1 MIKYTLPKHLHYIL
15 AAYFVVI
22 CFFFLFRLVILPL
35 NTEAFSALLNE
46 EAQGFWLIVKAFI
59 MGFRFDTVI
68 ACYVLAPV
76 SLALIGAYFL
86 NIKSLLYYKII
97 HYFTL
102 IVFSICFIISLIDI
116 PYFNFFFNRFTI
128 QGLAWM
134 DSPDFVFK
142 MIVQDPTYLLSLVGL
157 LLIISL
163 YVFIMRKFFRHYLA
177 SQAEVE
183 TLVKSTLKTRLI
195 TAFVSIF
202 LLGFL
207 FLGIRGRLEQK
218 SPIRVGT
225 AYFSN
230 NPLINQMG
238 LNPIFTFI
246 KSLEEKSKIAKTEL
260 NLMDKT
266 QAQAFVKAEFERM
279 RATKTGE
286 RELVFD
292 KNTNVVLVMM
302 ESMGTCFIGDFGAEK
317 LTPNLDQL
325 IHQSVSYDNVY
336 TAGIHTY
343 NGVYSSLFGQ
353 PALMDKHTM
362 HYTIIPEV
370 KGGLHAVLKENGYNT
385 YYYTTHDDQFD
396 NIGGFL
402 SANGAEKI
410 VSVHDYNSSEV
421 KSTMG
426 VPDHVMFNKIIEQLN
441 SRESDKAFF
450 VSVLTGSFHSP
461 FVLPEDI
468 SLQTKSEELKD
479 KMIEYADWAIGKFI
493 QDAKKSDWFDNT
505 LFVFVAD
512 HGAYK
517 GVSPYEIAMSYHHT
531 PYLFYAPGK
540 LTPKRVENIGLQI
553 DTPAMIY
560 SYLGIDNQQTLGI
573 DFDIHPRK
581 YAYFSANDKLGVL
594 DEEYFYIWNRNGQE
608 YLYKYKTKDRTNYI
622 KSMPERANEMKQY
635 GFAMLMN

>member
-1 MIKYTLPKHLHYIL
+1 MKKYALPKPIL
-15 AAYFVVI
+15 YVLVSYLVVI
-22 CFFFLFRLVILPL
+22 CFFFLFRLVIVPL
-35 NTEAFSALLNE
+35 NMEVFRAILE
-46 EAQGFWLIVKAFI
+46 EESQGFWLIFKAFV

-76 SLALIGAYFL
+76 FLSLLIGYLF
-86 NIKSLLYYKII
+86 NIKNKLYYRIV
-97 HYFTL
+97 HYFSVT
-102 IVFSICFIISLIDI
+102 IFSICFIISLIDI
-116 PYFNFFFNRFTI
+116 QYFKFFFNRFTV

-134 DSPDFVFK
+134 DSPSFVFK
-142 MIVQDPTYLLSLVGL
+142 MILQDPIYLMSLVGL
-157 LLIISL
+157 ILILIFYSL
-163 YVFIMRKFFRHYLA
+163 IMRKVFRGYLEPQTQKTPVQPA
-177 SQAEVE
+177 SNIKIV
-183 TLVKSTLKTRLI
+183 TG
-195 TAFVSIF
+195 FVSVL

-230 NPLINQMG
+230 NPMINQMG
-238 LNPIFTFI
+238 LNPVFTFI
-246 KSLEEKSKIAKTEL
+246 KSIEEKAKLAKSEL
-260 NLMDKT
+260 HLMDKSE
-266 QAQAFVKAEFERM
+266 AQVFVKAEFERM
-279 RATKTGE
+279 RATAIGK

-292 KNTNVVLVMM
+292 ENTNVVLVMM
-302 ESMGTCFIGDFGAEK
+302 ESFGTCFIGDFGAEK
-317 LTPNLDQL
+317 LTPNFDRL
-325 IHQSVSYDNVY
+325 IDESVSYDQVY

-362 HYTIIPEV
+362 HYTVIPEV
-370 KGGLHAVLKENGYNT
+370 KGGLHSVLKERGYNT
-385 YYYTTHDDQFD
+385 YYFTTHDDQFD

-410 VSVHDYNSSEV
+410 VSVQDYDSAEV

-426 VPDHVMFNKIIEQLN
+426 VPDHVMFDRIIDELN
-441 SRESDKAFF
+441 TKKSEKPFF
-450 VSVLTGSFHSP
+450 VSVLTGSFHTP
-461 FVLPEDI
+461 FVLPTDI
-468 SLQTKSEELKD
+468 PLKTKSKEMKD
-479 KMIEYADWAIGKFI
+479 KMVEYSDWAIGKFI

-517 GVSPYEIAMSYHHT
+517 GVSPYEIALSYHHT

-540 LTPKRVENIGLQI
+540 LTPKRVDNIGLQI

-560 SYLGIDNQQTLGI
+560 SYLGIDNKQTLGI

-581 YAYFSANDKLGVL
+581 YAYFSADDKLGVL

-608 YLYKYKTKDRTNYI
+608 YLYKYKIKDKTNYI
-622 KSMPERANEMKQY
+622 KSMPEKANGMKRY

>member
-1 MIKYTLPKHLHYIL
+1 MKKYALPKPIVYIL
-15 AAYFVVI
+15 VSYVVTI
-22 CFFFLFRLVILPL
+22 CFFFLFRLAILPL
-35 NTEAFSALLNE
+35 NTEVFSAILE
-46 EAQGFWLIVKAFI
+46 EETQGFWLIFKAFV

-76 SLALIGAYFL
+76 LLSLLVGYFF
-86 NIKSLLYYKII
+86 NIKNVLFYTIV
-97 HYFTL
+97 HYFTVT
-102 IVFSICFIISLIDI
+102 IFSVCFIISLIDI
-116 PYFNFFFNRFTI
+116 PYFNFFFNRFTV

-134 DSPDFVFK
+134 DSPSFVFK
-142 MIVQDPTYLLSLVGL
+142 MILQEPSYLLALLGLVL
-157 LLIISL
+157 ILLI
-163 YVFIMRKFFRHYLA
+163 YFFVMRKLFKRYLLPQTQKMPVQPA
-177 SQAEVE
+177 SNI
-183 TLVKSTLKTRLI
+183 KII
-195 TAFVSIF
+195 TSFISIL

-238 LNPIFTFI
+238 LNPVFTFI
-246 KSLEEKSKIAKTEL
+246 KSIEEKAKLAKTEL
-260 NLMDKT
+260 NLMDKAE
-266 QAQAFVKAEFERM
+266 AQAFVAAEFERM
-279 RATKTGE
+279 RATTIGE

-292 KNTNVVLVMM
+292 QNTNVVLVMM
-302 ESMGTCFIGDFGAEK
+302 ESLGTCFIGDFGAEK
-317 LTPNLDQL
+317 LTPYFDQL
-325 IHQSVSYDNVY
+325 IGESVSYDKVY

-362 HYTIIPEV
+362 HYTVIPEV
-370 KGGLHAVLKENGYNT
+370 KGGLHAVLKEKGYNT

-410 VSVHDYNSSEV
+410 ISVQDYDTAEV

-426 VPDHVMFNKIIEQLN
+426 VPDHVMFNRIIEQLN
-441 SRESDKAFF
+441 ARKSDKPFF
-450 VSVLTGSFHSP
+450 VSVLTGSFHTP
-461 FVLPEDI
+461 FVLPTDI
-468 SLQTKSEELKD
+468 PLKTKSKDLKD
-479 KMIEYADWAIGKFI
+479 KMVEYSDWAIGKFI
-493 QDAKKSDWFDNT
+493 QDAKKADWFDNT

-517 GVSPYEIAMSYHHT
+517 GVSPYEIALTYHHT
-531 PYLFYAPGK
+531 PYLFYAPAK
-540 LTPKRVENIGLQI
+540 LTPKRVDNIGLQI

-560 SYLGIDNQQTLGI
+560 SYLGIENKQTLGI

-581 YAYFSANDKLGVL
+581 YAFFSADDKLGVL

-608 YLYKYKTKDRTNYI
+608 YLYKYKTNDKTNYI
-622 KSMPERANEMKQY
+622 KSMPEKANEMKYY